1 MILIAATAPLLV
13 AASAIGLDTIQVT
26 LAKRQLQRSA
36 DSAAMAGASARAQK
50 QDTASAVAAVDRDL
64 SYNNSMALLTP
75 RVIENAPTS
84 GDFAGD
90 QRAVRV
96 VLKASRSVPFMSFFT
111 GSSMEIEVE
120 ATAAAVPTGNYCVVS
135 LESTTTTG
143 ITFAGNATV
152 NLGCGVATNST
163 GATAITVN
171 GNPNV
176 TASPVAAR
184 GGVPTASSFLGTTTV
199 IPNSPAQPD
208 PFATLAN
215 PTLPALCL
223 PKLVVDD
230 KGKDAAA
237 TPVMPGCYK
246 GLDFKG
252 KATLSP
258 GVYYIDGDEL
268 SFGSQADVAGTG
280 VTFVLTSSNIVS
292 NPASVAGLKMNGGA
306 SVRLIAPTAGEYANL
321 LIYQDRRAS
330 ASEAAADGETDKDKA
345 DKYHINGGSNS
356 ILDGAIY
363 MPKSQV
369 TFNGGSG
376 LDVRCLRLVT
386 LRIKFSG
393 NTTMVNNCPTNHP
406 TRGFTG
412 LTIRLVG

>member
-1 MILIAATAPLLV
+1 
-13 AASAIGLDTIQVT
+13 
-26 LAKRQLQRSA
+26 
-36 DSAAMAGASARAQK
+36 
-50 QDTASAVAAVDRDL
+50 
-64 SYNNSMALLTP
+64 
-75 RVIENAPTS
+75 
-84 GDFAGD
+84 
-90 QRAVRV
+90 
-96 VLKASRSVPFMSFFT
+96 
-111 GSSMEIEVE
+111 
-120 ATAAAVPTGNYCVVS
+120 
-135 LESTTTTG
+135 
-143 ITFAGNATV
+143 
-152 NLGCGVATNST
+152 
-163 GATAITVN
+163 
-171 GNPNV
+171 
-176 TASPVAAR
+176 
-184 GGVPTASSFLGTTTV
+184 VPTASSFLGTTTV

-208 PFATLAN
+208 PFASLAN
-215 PTLPALCL
+215 PTLPILCL

-237 TPVMPGCYK
+237 TPVAPGCYK

-268 SFGSQADVAGTG
+268 SFGSQTDVEGTG

-292 NPASVAGLKMNGGA
+292 NPDTVAGLKMNAGA
-306 SVRLIAPTAGEYANL
+306 NVRLTAPTAGEYANL

-330 ASEAAADGETDKDKA
+330 LSEAAADGETDKAKA

-393 NTTMVNNCPTNHP
+393 NTSMVNNCPANHAS
-406 TRGFTG
+406 RGFTG